1 MTASQPFSV
10 EVSVRA
16 GSRLVDTRALERRGE
31 FRIGEGPRADFA
43 VAVAGAGA
51 DGCVVLVEARAEG
64 PWLRVPAGARAE
76 LAGRPLAPGDVVKLA
91 FGSCAK
97 VHVGAIEFTVEV
109 CAREPVPAFR
119 PHFDAPAWLAQG
131 ASLALFACLALL
143 VRVHAPAPAE
153 PRWDDPELQERL
165 IRYTASISA
174 SEPAASRPHRESHPR
189 PAAPTPAPRPAPR
202 PAPEVAPEAPSI
214 PAGLPVPPRGQDP
227 SDLARSAGIFG
238 IPGVDAAV
246 ARFTVAAIESSRH
259 YVRSVADDEA
269 WSAAARALP
278 RALEMAAT
286 LRGGGGE
293 ARGVVDLPVS
303 LIAKVDGSGRRRWA
317 GEGRKES
324 AFAAAAVGEREA
336 PRQDLV
342 WTASVGQDLIRGV
355 VRRNSPEVRRCLRE
369 GALRDPSGMSRIEVG
384 FTIAAGG
391 RVREVEL
398 DPGVDAELRRCVSAA
413 VKAWTFPTIVAA
425 AGQVSVRYPFSIG

>member
-16 GSRLVDTRALERRGE
+16 GGQLVDTRALERRGE
-31 FRIGEGPRADFA
+31 FRIGEGPRAHFA

-51 DGCVVLVEARAEG
+51 DGCVALVEARADG
-64 PWLRVPAGARAE
+64 PWLRAPRGARSE
-76 LAGRPLAPGDVVKLA
+76 LEGRPLAPGDAVKLA

-97 VHVGAIEFTVEV
+97 VHVGTIEFTVEV
-109 CAREPVPAFR
+109 SAREPAPAFR
-119 PHFDAPAWLAQG
+119 PHFDASAWLAQG

-143 VRVHAPAPAE
+143 VRVHAPTPAE

-165 IRYTASISA
+165 IRYTASLARPEPSA
-174 SEPAASRPHRESHPR
+174 PRPHRESHPR
-189 PAAPTPAPRPAPR
+189 PAAGTTPTPAPRPAPQ
-202 PAPEVAPEAPSI
+202 VAPEAPSI
-214 PAGLPVPPRGQDP
+214 AAGLPVPPRGQDP

-238 IPGVDAAV
+238 VPGVEAAI
-246 ARFTVAAIESSRH
+246 ARFTAGAIESSRH
-259 YVRSVADDEA
+259 YVRSVADDAA

-278 RALEMAAT
+278 QALEMAAT

-293 ARGVVDLPVS
+293 ALGVVDLPVS
-303 LIAKVDGSGRRRWA
+303 LIARADASGRRRWA

-324 AFAAAAVGEREA
+324 AFVAAAVGERAA
-336 PRQDLV
+336 PRQDLA
-342 WTASVGQDLIRGV
+342 WTASVGHDLIRGV

-369 GALRDPSGMSRIEVG
+369 EALRDPAGSSRIEVG

-391 RVREVEL
+391 RVQEVEL
-398 DPGVDAELRRCVSAA
+398 DPEVDAELRRCVAAA